1 MRIKMNR
8 KTKRILSIVLG
19 FVLLFG
25 AIALVVNLV
34 KPKNDELKEI
44 HPTFEVGG
52 LDENGDF
59 VDTKESLY
67 TKKAIEY
74 NELKVAIDFDANIQY
89 QLFYYDEDDKFVSTS
104 EVFTKGHTEESEE
117 TKYVRVL
124 ITPVYDKDATEED
137 KEIKWHEV
145 FGYANQLTIST
156 KVNAPAEV
164 LSFTITDPDG
174 KEYNIVYEDGMT
186 WGDWYNSSYCLEEF
200 SDDENGNLSVHGT
213 TDFYIIDSTKS
224 DYVNLNDLIH
234 ENVDFE
240 I

>member
-89 QLFYYDEDDKFVSTS
+89 QLFYYDEDDNFVSTS
-104 EVFTKGHTEESEE
+104 EVFTKGHTETSEE

-124 ITPVYDKDATEED
+124 ITPVYADDVEDED

-156 KVNAPAEV
+156 KVNGPVEPEV
-164 LSFTITDPDG
+164 LSLILKDDVDDVSVEITYEKGMNWEEWADSNYYNADFVITGDG
-174 KEYNIVYEDGMT
+174 EVAFRSYTLIYE
-186 WGDWYNSSYCLEEF
+186 
-200 SDDENGNLSVHGT
+200 T
-213 TDFYIIDSTKS
+213 TDAP
-224 DYVNLNDLIH
+224 
-234 ENVDFE
+234 VDVTDE
-240 I
+240 ISSNIKLA